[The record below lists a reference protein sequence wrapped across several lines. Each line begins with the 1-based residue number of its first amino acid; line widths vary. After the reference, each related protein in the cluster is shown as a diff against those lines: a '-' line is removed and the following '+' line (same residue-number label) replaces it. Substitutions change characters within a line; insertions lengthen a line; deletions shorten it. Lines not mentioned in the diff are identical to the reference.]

1 MKSIRILAVFAAAA
15 LPLAAS
21 AYTEPT
27 GIRNSAHDLSFSST
41 TPGAIKATTDNEIC
55 KFCHTPHKSLSTQLV
70 WNHQQTAAN
79 VYNWGNDLDGNA
91 LSKTTLGTTL
101 PSTVTNPIRGA
112 SKRCFG
118 CHDGTIALG
127 SVNNAGGGVANTIAI
142 PSGAKVSATG
152 QLIEVA
158 YQVIPGTMTGHHP
171 VSIPYAGQTAY
182 NGLTSAA
189 TTDGVNVGYYWPTT
203 TTGCAGVAVCT
214 TAPTT
219 DGRNGT
225 RINLIPNAV
234 GGTTNVGIECVSCHE
249 VHSKFGN
256 AYFLRLNNTVSSGL
270 CRSCHNK

>member
-1 MKSIRILAVFAAAA
+1 MRPTRLLAVLAAA

-27 GIRNSAHDLSFSST
+27 GIRNSAHDLSSTST

-55 KFCHTPHKSLSTQLV
+55 KFCHAPHKTQSTQLV
-70 WNHQQTAAN
+70 WNHQLTGAAA
-79 VYNWGNDLDGNA
+79 YGWGNDLDGNA
-91 LSKTTLGTTL
+91 LTKTTLGTTL
-101 PSTVTNPIRGA
+101 ASTIRGA
-112 SKRCFG
+112 SKRCFS
-118 CHDGTIALG
+118 CHDGTVALG
-127 SVNNAGGGVANTIAI
+127 SVSNVGGGVAGTIAI
-142 PSGAKVSATG
+142 PVAAGKVSATFT
-152 QLIEVA
+152 LAEAA
-158 YQVIPGTMTGHHP
+158 YQVVATTMSGHHP

-189 TTDGVNVGYYWPTT
+189 VADGTVGNYYQTA
-203 TTGCAGVAVCT
+203 TGASCSGVAVCT
-214 TAPTT
+214 AAPTS

-225 RINLIPNAV
+225 VINLIPNAV

-256 AYFLRLNNTVSSGL
+256 NYFLRLPNTTSSGL